1 MSFLHFMVNKL
12 LTKTMSSK
20 SSGFKLSNDIY
31 IIIYENSSFWPTFH
45 GPLSEEKLT
54 LTLWFVEWDLND
66 QTLSFE
72 CIYDIF
78 TITDADLRKHAK
90 TLAELY
96 NVDSNDF
103 IVELLLFRGRYNT
116 KTFGHF
122 SDFAKFVLTSLS
134 NADFPLLQFSL
145 QLFWFFPLPLQ
156 IVKGHLVIWIVL
168 NHRREINFGTH
179 SWIYSYCTTLHQKKK
194 QN

>member
-1 MSFLHFMVNKL
+1 M
-12 LTKTMSSK
+12 
-20 SSGFKLSNDIY
+20 
-31 IIIYENSSFWPTFH
+31 
-45 GPLSEEKLT
+45 
-54 LTLWFVEWDLND
+54 ND

-116 KTFGHF
+116 KTFPHF

-134 NADFPLLQFSL
+134 NADFPLLQFFVAIILILPFATADCERSFSAMNRITSPERNKLRDILMDLLLLYDITPEEKAKLDINKLEYDIIHNVWKYEKKNLLDPKL
-145 QLFWFFPLPLQ
+145 QQ
-156 IVKGHLVIWIVL
+156 NV
-168 NHRREINFGTH
+168 NQM
-179 SWIYSYCTTLHQKKK
+179 YSMMFV
-194 QN
+194 